1 MKERPIIFSGESV
14 RAILDGRKSMT
25 RRVLKIQPPT
35 QWDEVKPIYGS
46 NGAGIIAWD
55 FYSSLNRYDHGYLKD
70 SFPYG
75 HIGDRFWVR
84 ETWKPGAWR
93 NDGRVAI
100 DYQASP
106 ELTHT
111 PWVSIGEQ
119 AIQFIPKWLDEVA
132 KSGLEPNSD
141 GRYEW
146 ESGKSPLKWK
156 SPIFMPRWASRII
169 LEITDIRVEQLQD
182 ITEED
187 ARAEGVID
195 GGCLNCGEHEPC
207 GCGNPMPDARDAYVS
222 IWNTLN
228 AKRGYPWESNPWVWA
243 ISFKVVN
250 K

>member
-1 MKERPIIFSGESV
+1 MGGGEMKERPIIFSGESV

-25 RRVLKIQPPT
+25 RRVCKPQFPEDADYKNAYVLK
-35 QWDEVKPIYGS
+35 S
-46 NGAGIIAWD
+46 
-55 FYSSLNRYDHGYLKD
+55 
-70 SFPYG
+70 PYG
-75 HIGDRFWVR
+75 IIGDRFWVR

-250 K
+250 HCRPMWISEHRP

>member
-1 MKERPIIFSGESV
+1 MKERPIIMSAESV

-75 HIGDRFWVR
+75 HIGDHLWLR
-84 ETWKPGAWR
+84 ESWFEVTKLSDSYGKQFGISGGIDTWNLYKA
-93 NDGRVAI
+93 DG
-100 DYQASP
+100 SKLP
-106 ELTHT
+106 
-111 PWVSIGEQ
+111 
-119 AIQFIPKWLDEVA
+119 
-132 KSGLEPNSD
+132 D
-141 GRYEW
+141 GF
-146 ESGKSPLKWK
+146 KWK
-156 SPIFMPRWASRII
+156 SPLFIPRKASRIT
-169 LEITDIRVEQLQD
+169 LEITDIRVERLQD